1 VLGRVPRWVVRW
13 ILVPLA
19 LLLVLRA
26 LVVGTFHVVGA
37 SMEDTLQPGDFL
49 LVSKV
54 GASAARISDWLGAP
68 AIPVER
74 GDLVVFRFPR
84 NPSLVLVKRVIGLPG
99 DRVQLEGQSGF
110 DGVVPE
116 GDVFV
121 LGDNRT
127 PGASSDSREWG
138 YLPSHQIIGR
148 AVMRLLPLRRAGLL
162 GREHGP

>member
-1 VLGRVPRWVVRW
+1 MLGSVPRWAIRW
-13 ILVPLA
+13 ILVPLV
-19 LLLVLRA
+19 LLLLLRVLA
-26 LVVGTFHVVGA
+26 IGTFHVAGA
-37 SMEDTLQPGDFL
+37 SMEGTLEPGDFL

-54 GASAARISDWLGAP
+54 AVSAARVSGWLGAP
-68 AIPVER
+68 VVPAER

-99 DRVQLEGQSGF
+99 DRVQLDGQGGV

-116 GDVFV
+116 GAVFV

-138 YLPSHQIIGR
+138 YLPSRQIIGR
-148 AVMRLLPLRRAGLL
+148 AVLRLLPLRRAGLL
-162 GREHGP
+162 GREPGP